1 MNASVYSTKGR
12 VALDEK
18 RIIVSGYEPHSLHRE
33 PYGSLICD
41 LSGPRAKSSVLL
53 IYTGGTIGI
62 YAILE

>member
-12 VALDEK
+12 IALDEK

-41 LSGPRAKSSVLL
+41 LSRLGLPLS
-53 IYTGGTIGI
+53 YNHGGTIGI